1 MSQIGYLSGSLVRVV
16 DDWNKENAPKE
27 GVYRAY
33 WKGPDITL
41 DYEDSFIGDIGGQ
54 LRYEWYCKSGS
65 DWPIIDHSDFDARR
79 ADGMSTGWR
88 ADGILKQEWVWKSGI
103 PIIKISYD
111 AKGQRRLLET
121 LVGNT
126 YFTVKWDKYGN
137 ISDEPIN
144 LIN

>member
-1 MSQIGYLSGSLVRVV
+1 MV
-16 DDWNKENAPKE
+16 DDWNKENTPKE
-27 GVYRAY
+27 GVYRVY
-33 WKGPDITL
+33 WKGPDVTL
-41 DYEDSFIGDIGGQ
+41 DYEDSFVEDTGGQ

-65 DWPIIDHSDFDARR
+65 DWPIIDHPEFDARR

-88 ADGILKQEWVWKSGI
+88 WEGTLKQEWVWKSGI

-111 AKGQRRLLET
+111 VNGQRRLLET

-126 YFTVKWDKYGN
+126 YFTVKWDKNGN